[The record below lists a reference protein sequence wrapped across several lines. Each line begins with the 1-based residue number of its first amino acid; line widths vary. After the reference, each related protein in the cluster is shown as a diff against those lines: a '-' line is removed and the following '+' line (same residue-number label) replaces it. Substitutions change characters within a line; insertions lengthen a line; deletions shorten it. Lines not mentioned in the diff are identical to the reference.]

1 LSQFVQEWFAQF
13 ITSQSIENLFQL
25 ISASNYL
32 DIKPLLDLSCAAVAA
47 QIKGKSTT
55 EIREHF
61 QIINDFTAA
70 EEAQVQEEM
79 RWCDLQL

>member
-1 LSQFVQEWFAQF
+1 
-13 ITSQSIENLFQL
+13 L

-55 EIREHF
+55 EIRKHF
-61 QIINDFTAA
+61 QIVNDFTPA
-70 EEAQVQEEM
+70 EELQIQEEM
-79 RWCDLQL
+79 RWCNLDLQTDK